1 MAEGR
6 QCTGDNNAQ
15 KRWHS
20 VLWGQHYYFVF
31 VFGFFSLGG
40 KIKTVFSVGS
50 LPLLSNVKSANT
62 EVTMEPGKSWANI

>member
-1 MAEGR
+1 MHRRGGILSS
-6 QCTGDNNAQ
+6 GD
-15 KRWHS
+15 S
-20 VLWGQHYYFVF
+20 TTILCLFF
-31 VFGFFSLGG
+31 FFFSLGG